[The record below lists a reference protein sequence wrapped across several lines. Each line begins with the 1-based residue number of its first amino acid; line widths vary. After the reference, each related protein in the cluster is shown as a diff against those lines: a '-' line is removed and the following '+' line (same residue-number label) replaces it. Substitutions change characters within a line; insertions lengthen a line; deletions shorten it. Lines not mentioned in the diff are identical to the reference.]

1 MSEKAIVMR
10 MRLSIASYAVVL
22 LLALRASNSPARAS
36 PGGDIEPI

>member
-1 MSEKAIVMR
+1 MWS
-10 MRLSIASYAVVL
+10 AVVL